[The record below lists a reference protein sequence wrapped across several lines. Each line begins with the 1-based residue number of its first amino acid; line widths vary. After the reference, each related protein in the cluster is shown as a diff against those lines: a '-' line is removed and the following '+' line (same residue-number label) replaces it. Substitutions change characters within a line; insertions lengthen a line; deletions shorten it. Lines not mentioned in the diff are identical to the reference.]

1 MASFSSVRTTPRLQA
16 VIYVI
21 QKHHLCR
28 FNALIWI
35 SLNGITE
42 TTVIWMVVRASSPR
56 WQPNSIFLIEQKKVC
71 GWFGRRLVIT
81 MRKRGDIDGHIT
93 TAWLMR
99 LGFRLL
105 SVFIEDFYQF
115 TIVYLTAFLW
125 FGLTRLVP
133 GFVFYTNQIFCNTDG
148 GRILF
153 LLLLRRGFRRR
164 FRRLHGRYLVLIKR
178 FQGKARRQWSS
189 AATGAS
195 Y

>member
-1 MASFSSVRTTPRLQA
+1 M
-16 VIYVI
+16 
-21 QKHHLCR
+21 CR

-56 WQPNSIFLIEQKKVC
+56 WQPSSIFLIEQKKVC

-115 TIVYLTAFLW
+115 SIVYLTAFLW

-153 LLLLRRGFRRR
+153 LLLLRWGLRRR

-178 FQGKARRQWSS
+178 LQGKAGRRWSS

>member
-1 MASFSSVRTTPRLQA
+1 
-16 VIYVI
+16 
-21 QKHHLCR
+21 
-28 FNALIWI
+28 
-35 SLNGITE
+35 
-42 TTVIWMVVRASSPR
+42 MVVRASSPR

-93 TAWLMR
+93 PAWLMR

-115 TIVYLTAFLW
+115 SIVYLTAFLW

-133 GFVFYTNQIFCNTDG
+133 GFVFYSNQIFCNTDG

-178 FQGKARRQWSS
+178 LQGKSGRRWSPT
-189 AATGAS
+189 ATGAS